1 MRTVRTATLIL
12 LAALFSSTASAHH
25 AFSMFDPSKP
35 LVLEGEIKEFQWT
48 NPHVWVQLLVTQPDG
63 SVVEWSIEGSSPNGL
78 RRQGWSSKSLLP
90 GMKVKLLANPL
101 RNGDAGGSLV
111 NVTLED
117 GTVLGR
123 RVDPND

>member
-1 MRTVRTATLIL
+1 MTKLQVL
-12 LAALFSSTASAHH
+12 LASCLLFQGAGAFAHH
-25 AFSMFDPSKP
+25 AFSMFDQSRTIE
-35 LVLEGEIKEFQWT
+35 LQGEIREFQWT

-78 RRQGWSSKSLLP
+78 RRQGWRSESLLP
-90 GMKVKLLANPL
+90 GMQVTVLTHPL
-101 RNGDAGGSLV
+101 KNGDPGGSLV
-111 NVTLED
+111 NVTLAD

>member
-1 MRTVRTATLIL
+1 MKRLQL
-12 LAALFSSTASAHH
+12 LFTCCLFLLGSSAQAHH
-25 AFSMFDPSKP
+25 TFSMFDQSRTIE
-35 LVLEGEIKEFQWT
+35 LVGEIREFQWT
-48 NPHVWVQLLVTQPDG
+48 NPHVWVQLLVAQPDG

-78 RRQGWSSKSLLP
+78 RRQGWRSESLLP
-90 GMKVKLLANPL
+90 GMKVKVLTHPL
-101 RNGDAGGSLV
+101 KNGDPGGSLV